1 MPERTHTERRFPRIP
16 SRNSVLVTQLD
27 GFAEGFAKTE
37 VVGLGGLC
45 FVSDES
51 LGVDSILEL
60 FIAVNSSVAK
70 AVCRVAYERRAD
82 GGKVEIGVEFLK
94 IGEPDLALLGTLLDG
109 HCSGA

>member
-1 MPERTHTERRFPRIP
+1 MTERVHQERRFPRVP

-27 GFAEGFAKTE
+27 GFAQGFAKTE

-45 FVSDES
+45 FMSDES

-60 FIAVNSSVAK
+60 FIAVNSSVAN
-70 AVCRVAYERRAD
+70 AVCRVAYEREAE

-94 IGEPDLALLGTLLDG
+94 IKDPDRELLGTLLG
-109 HCSGA
+109 LQPASP